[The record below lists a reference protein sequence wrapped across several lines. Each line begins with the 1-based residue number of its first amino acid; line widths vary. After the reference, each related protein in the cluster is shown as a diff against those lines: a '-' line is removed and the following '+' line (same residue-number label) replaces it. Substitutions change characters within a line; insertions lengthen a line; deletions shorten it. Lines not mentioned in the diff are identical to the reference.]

1 MLPAEQLC
9 LKIARRRAQW
19 KKCQGWLDPMRLVF
33 IDESRLHT
41 HDPGIMGQEGTKTNM
56 APLRGWASK
65 GQRLHAKAP
74 YGHCKT
80 RALLAALRCDRIDA
94 TCFLDQPINGDSF
107 LDYVQQCL
115 IPTLSA
121 GNVDI
126 MDNLSSHKRPAVRNA
141 IQSVGARLMFLPP
154 YNPDLNPS
162 EQVFAKLQASDA
174 QSCQTNP

>member
-1 MLPAEQLC
+1 MLPAEQLRP
-9 LKIARRRAQW
+9 KIARRRAQW
-19 KKCQGWLDPMRLVF
+19 KKYQGWLDPTRLVF
-33 IDESRLHT
+33 IDKT
-41 HDPGIMGQEGTKTNM
+41 WTKTNM

-94 TCFLDQPINGDSF
+94 PCFLDQPINGDSF

-121 GNVDI
+121 GDVVI

-154 YNPDLNPS
+154 YNPDLNPI